1 MIPDLSKCGLS
12 LDILNL
18 DAANKAINDAMKELS
33 AAAGG
38 IAGSIASLQ
47 SQLEGEMNKALAELE
62 NLIPEIPDLPPN
74 LQLEMAKLIGLLND
88 PLKAL
93 DLAAQIDKIKELF
106 GDAPGL
112 DLDALLGDLNALLS
126 FDICKD
132 IPNLDAEPTYD
143 EDGEING
150 YEYVV
155 KGLVPDAPVTD
166 AIKLPPP
173 PTPKPV
179 EEVTPAVDNSNVRAP
194 ITPELKEVTQTS
206 TPPATAV
213 QPPTPPETI
222 KVTLRPEFGL
232 CMTPKSSN
240 QIVKIFIKTEAPDGS
255 GFFWKP
261 KGYSTQ
267 LEFEA
272 WMYTT
277 IRSYAINAK
286 QTIQTIKELQNSGS
300 VLSTT
305 QEEVDNTT
313 QRFVDC
319 VAFLKADGESNLT
332 QATKNPDGTYSVP
345 VEQAKLSWCPKP
357 EGEWLGNFG
366 IKAD

>member
-112 DLDALLGDLNALLS
+112 DLNALLGDLNALLT

-166 AIKLPPP
+166 AIRLPSPP
-173 PTPKPV
+173 APKPV
-179 EEVTPAVDNSNVRAP
+179 EEVTPAVDNSNVREP
-194 ITPELKEVTQTS
+194 ITPELKEVTQTT

-213 QPPTPPETI
+213 KPSVPKYTT
-222 KVTLRPEFGL
+222 KVRIRSEFGL
-232 CMTPKSSN
+232 CMTPKSSKPMDK
-240 QIVKIFIKTEAPDGS
+240 VFVRTPAPDGS

-286 QTIQTIKELQNSGS
+286 QTIQKIIELNEAG
-300 VLSTT
+300 THNIP
-305 QEEVDNTT
+305 QELVDSTT

-332 QATKNPDGTYSVP
+332 QATKNPDGTYSVS
-345 VEQAKLSWCPKP
+345 VDQAKLSWCPKP

>member
-47 SQLEGEMNKALAELE
+47 SQLEGEMNKALAQLE
-62 NLIPEIPDLPPN
+62 NLIPDIKLEFPN
-74 LQLEMAKLIGLLND
+74 LQKEIATLVGLLSD
-88 PLKAL
+88 PLKAVQ
-93 DLAAQIDKIKELF
+93 AALQLDKIKELF
-106 GDAPGL
+106 GDVPGL
-112 DLDALLGDLNALLS
+112 DLNGLLGDLNALLS

-132 IPNLDAEPTYD
+132 IPNIDAEPTYD
-143 EDGEING
+143 EDGEIVG

-194 ITPELKEVTQTS
+194 ITPELKEVTQTT

-213 QPPTPPETI
+213 KPSVPKYTT
-222 KVTLRPEFGL
+222 KVRIRSEFGL
-232 CMTPKSSN
+232 CLLPKSN
-240 QIVKIFIKTEAPDGS
+240 KPMDKVFVRTPAPDGS

-277 IRSYAINAK
+277 VRGYALQSK
-286 QTIQTIKELQNSGS
+286 QNIQKMIELNEAGTHNIPQEL
-300 VLSTT
+300 VDSTT
-305 QEEVDNTT
+305 Q
-313 QRFVDC
+313 RLKDC

-332 QATKNPDGTYSVP
+332 QATKNPDGTYSVS

-366 IKAD
+366 IKVD